1 MKEMFCG
8 ATAFNQPVGDWEVS
22 NVKKM
27 RAVFAGATSFNQPLG
42 KWNVSNVKEMQ
53 RMFSD
58 EGESDGD
65 ESDLSY

>member
-1 MKEMFCG
+1 
-8 ATAFNQPVGDWEVS
+8 
-22 NVKKM
+22 M